1 MAIGISNYESREYIS
16 KNPIRSSIG
25 AIGYGTVQGIN
36 LAVDTIDLGR
46 DVVKLARLSIKESV
60 IEAEIEAK
68 KAEINGLDE
77 LAKLEAELTAKKVA
91 LTRRARPG
99 AKA

>member
-1 MAIGISNYESREYIS
+1 MAIGVSINHDSREYIT

-36 LAVDTIDLGR
+36 MVVDTIDLGR
-46 DVVKLARLSIKESV
+46 DIIKLARLSIKESV
-60 IEAEIEAK
+60 IEADIESR
-68 KAEINGLDE
+68 KAELNGLDE
-77 LAKLEAELTAKKVA
+77 LAKLEAELNAKKA
-91 LTRRARPG
+91 KLIKPK

>member
-1 MAIGISNYESREYIS
+1 MAIGVSLNHDSREYIT

-36 LAVDTIDLGR
+36 MVVDTIDLGR
-46 DVVKLARLSIKESV
+46 DIIKLARLSIKESV
-60 IEAEIEAK
+60 IEADIESR
-68 KAEINGLDE
+68 KAELNGLDE
-77 LAKLEAELTAKKVA
+77 LAKLEAELNAKKA
-91 LTRRARPG
+91 KLIKPR

>member
-1 MAIGISNYESREYIS
+1 MAIIKNKIVIDPQSREYIT

-36 LAVDTIDLGR
+36 LVVDTIDLSR
-46 DVVKLARLSIKESV
+46 DIIKLARLSLKESI
-60 IEAEIEAK
+60 IEADIEAK
-68 KAEINGLDE
+68 KAELNGLDE
-77 LAKLEAELTAKKVA
+77 LASLQAELASKKAK
-91 LTRRARPG
+91 L

>member
-1 MAIGISNYESREYIS
+1 MAIGVNYDSREYIT

-36 LAVDTIDLGR
+36 LVVDTVDFGR
-46 DVVKLARLSIKESV
+46 DIIKLAKLSIQESI
-60 IEAEIEAK
+60 IEAEVEAK
-68 KAEINGLDE
+68 KAQLNGMDE
-77 LAKLEAELTAKKVA
+77 LARLEAELNAKKA
-91 LTRRARPG
+91 KLTKPR

>member
-1 MAIGISNYESREYIS
+1 MAIGVSINHDSREYIT

-36 LAVDTIDLGR
+36 LVVDTVDFGR
-46 DVVKLARLSIKESV
+46 DIIKLAKLSIQESI
-60 IEAEIEAK
+60 IEAEVEAK
-68 KAEINGLDE
+68 KAQLNGMDE
-77 LAKLEAELTAKKVA
+77 LASLEAELLAKKA
-91 LTRRARPG
+91 KLTKPR

>member
-1 MAIGISNYESREYIS
+1 MALIKTTTVDQNSREYIT

-36 LAVDTIDLGR
+36 AVVDTIDLSR
-46 DVVKLARLSIKESV
+46 DIIKLARLSISESI
-60 IEAEIEAK
+60 IEAQLEAN
-68 KAEINGLDE
+68 KAELNALDE
-77 LAKLEAELTAKKVA
+77 LAELQAQLAAKKA
-91 LTRRARPG
+91 KL

>member
-1 MAIGISNYESREYIS
+1 MAITKTKITIDQNSREYIT

-36 LAVDTIDLGR
+36 AVVDTIDLSR
-46 DVVKLARLSIKESV
+46 DIIKLARLSISESI
-60 IEAEIEAK
+60 IEAQLEAN
-68 KAEINGLDE
+68 KAELNALDE
-77 LAKLEAELTAKKVA
+77 LATLQAELTAKKA
-91 LTRRARPG
+91 KL

>member
-1 MAIGISNYESREYIS
+1 MAIIKNKIVIDQQSREYIT

-36 LAVDTIDLGR
+36 AVVDTIDLSR
-46 DVVKLARLSIKESV
+46 DIIKLARLSLKESI
-60 IEAEIEAK
+60 IEADIEAK
-68 KAEINGLDE
+68 KAELNGLDE
-77 LAKLEAELTAKKVA
+77 LASLQAELASKKA
-91 LTRRARPG
+91 SLSR

>member
-1 MAIGISNYESREYIS
+1 MAIIKNNIAIDQQSREYIT

-36 LAVDTIDLGR
+36 AVVDTIDLSR
-46 DVVKLARLSIKESV
+46 DIIKLARLSLKESI
-60 IEAEIEAK
+60 IEADIEAK
-68 KAEINGLDE
+68 KAELNGLDE
-77 LAKLEAELTAKKVA
+77 LASLQAELATKKAK
-91 LTRRARPG
+91 L

>member
-1 MAIGISNYESREYIS
+1 MALIKTTVDQNSREYIT

-36 LAVDTIDLGR
+36 AVVDTIDLSR
-46 DVVKLARLSIKESV
+46 DIIKLARLSIRESI
-60 IEAEIEAK
+60 IEADIEAK
-68 KAEINGLDE
+68 KAELNGLDE
-77 LAKLEAELTAKKVA
+77 LASLQAELTAKKA
-91 LTRRARPG
+91 KL

>member
-1 MAIGISNYESREYIS
+1 MAIIKNKIVIDQQSREYIT

-36 LAVDTIDLGR
+36 AVVDTIDLSR
-46 DVVKLARLSIKESV
+46 DIIKLARLRLKESI
-60 IEAEIEAK
+60 IEADIEAK
-68 KAEINGLDE
+68 KAELNGLDE
-77 LAKLEAELTAKKVA
+77 LASLQAELASKKAK
-91 LTRRARPG
+91 L

>member
-1 MAIGISNYESREYIS
+1 MALIKTTVDQNSREYIT

-36 LAVDTIDLGR
+36 AVVDTIDLSR
-46 DVVKLARLSIKESV
+46 DIIKLARLSISESI
-60 IEAEIEAK
+60 IEAQLEAN
-68 KAEINGLDE
+68 KAELNALDE
-77 LAKLEAELTAKKVA
+77 LAELQAQLASKKAKL
-91 LTRRARPG
+91 

>member
-1 MAIGISNYESREYIS
+1 MVIIKNQTTLDPQSREYIT

-36 LAVDTIDLGR
+36 AVVDTIDLSK
-46 DVVKLARLSIKESV
+46 DIIKLARLSLKESI
-60 IEAEIEAK
+60 IEADIEAK
-68 KAEINGLDE
+68 KAELNGLDE
-77 LAKLEAELTAKKVA
+77 LASLQAELASKKAK
-91 LTRRARPG
+91 L

>member
-1 MAIGISNYESREYIS
+1 MAIIKNKIVIDQQSREYIT

-36 LAVDTIDLGR
+36 AVVDTIDLSR
-46 DVVKLARLSIKESV
+46 DIIKLARLSLKESI
-60 IEAEIEAK
+60 IEADIEAK
-68 KAEINGLDE
+68 KAELNGLDE
-77 LAKLEAELTAKKVA
+77 LASLQAELTSKKA
-91 LTRRARPG
+91 SLSR

>member
-1 MAIGISNYESREYIS
+1 MAIGVSINHESREYIT

-36 LAVDTIDLGR
+36 MIVDTIDLGR
-46 DVVKLARLSIKESV
+46 DIIKLARLSIKESV
-60 IEAEIEAK
+60 IEADIESR
-68 KAEINGLDE
+68 KAELNGLDE
-77 LAKLEAELTAKKVA
+77 LAKLEAELNAKKA
-91 LTRRARPG
+91 KLTKPR

>member
-1 MAIGISNYESREYIS
+1 MALIKTTTVDQNSREYIT

-36 LAVDTIDLGR
+36 AVVDTIDLSR
-46 DVVKLARLSIKESV
+46 DIIKLARLSIRESI
-60 IEAEIEAK
+60 IEADIEAK
-68 KAEINGLDE
+68 KAELNGLDE
-77 LAKLEAELTAKKVA
+77 LASLQAELNAKKA
-91 LTRRARPG
+91 KL

>member
-1 MAIGISNYESREYIS
+1 MAIIKNKIAIDPQSREYIT

-36 LAVDTIDLGR
+36 AVVDTIDLSR
-46 DVVKLARLSIKESV
+46 DIIKLARLSLKESI
-60 IEAEIEAK
+60 IEADIEAK
-68 KAEINGLDE
+68 KAELNGLDE
-77 LAKLEAELTAKKVA
+77 LASLQAELASKKAK
-91 LTRRARPG
+91 L

>member
-1 MAIGISNYESREYIS
+1 MALIKTTTVDQNSREYIT

-36 LAVDTIDLGR
+36 AVVDTIDLSR
-46 DVVKLARLSIKESV
+46 DIIKLARLSISESI
-60 IEAEIEAK
+60 IEAQLEAN
-68 KAEINGLDE
+68 KAELNALDE
-77 LAKLEAELTAKKVA
+77 LATLQAELTAKKA
-91 LTRRARPG
+91 KL

>member
-1 MAIGISNYESREYIS
+1 MALIKTTVDQSSREYIT

-36 LAVDTIDLGR
+36 LVVDTIDLSR
-46 DVVKLARLSIKESV
+46 SVIKLAQYSINES
-60 IEAEIEAK
+60 IIEAK
-68 KAEINGLDE
+68 RDSKLAELNGLDE
-77 LAKLEAELTAKKVA
+77 LAELEAQLASKKAK
-91 LTRRARPG
+91 L

>member
-1 MAIGISNYESREYIS
+1 MAIGVSINHDSREYIT

-36 LAVDTIDLGR
+36 MVVDTIDLGR
-46 DVVKLARLSIKESV
+46 DIIKLARLSIKESV
-60 IEAEIEAK
+60 IEADIESR
-68 KAEINGLDE
+68 KAELNGMDE
-77 LAKLEAELTAKKVA
+77 LAKLEAELNAKKA
-91 LTRRARPG
+91 KLTKPR

>member
-1 MAIGISNYESREYIS
+1 MAIIKNKIVIDPQSREYIT

-36 LAVDTIDLGR
+36 AVVDTIDLSR
-46 DVVKLARLSIKESV
+46 DIIKLARLSLKESI
-60 IEAEIEAK
+60 IEADIEAK
-68 KAEINGLDE
+68 KAELNGLDE
-77 LAKLEAELTAKKVA
+77 LASLQAELVSKKAK
-91 LTRRARPG
+91 L

>member
-1 MAIGISNYESREYIS
+1 MAIGVSINQESREYIT

-36 LAVDTIDLGR
+36 MVVDTIDLGR
-46 DVVKLARLSIKESV
+46 DIIKLARLSIKESV
-60 IEAEIEAK
+60 IEADIESR
-68 KAEINGLDE
+68 KAELNGLDE
-77 LAKLEAELTAKKVA
+77 LAKLEAELNAKKA
-91 LTRRARPG
+91 KLTKPR

>member
-1 MAIGISNYESREYIS
+1 MAIIKTTVDTNSREYIT

-36 LAVDTIDLGR
+36 MVVDTIDLSR
-46 DVVKLARLSIKESV
+46 DIIKLAKLSISESI
-60 IEAEIEAK
+60 IEAQLEAN
-68 KAEINGLDE
+68 KAELNALDT
-77 LAKLEAELTAKKVA
+77 LASLEAELKTKKAK
-91 LTRRARPG
+91 L

>member
-1 MAIGISNYESREYIS
+1 MAIIKNKIVIDPQSREYIT

-36 LAVDTIDLGR
+36 AVVDTIDLSR
-46 DVVKLARLSIKESV
+46 DIIKLARLSLKESI
-60 IEAEIEAK
+60 IEADIEAK
-68 KAEINGLDE
+68 KAELNGLDE
-77 LAKLEAELTAKKVA
+77 LAILQAELASNKAK
-91 LTRRARPG
+91 L

>member
-1 MAIGISNYESREYIS
+1 MALIKTTVDQNSREYIT

-36 LAVDTIDLGR
+36 AVVDTIDLSR
-46 DVVKLARLSIKESV
+46 DIIKLARLSIKESI
-60 IEAEIEAK
+60 IEADIEAK
-68 KAEINGLDE
+68 KAELNGLDE
-77 LAKLEAELTAKKVA
+77 LAELEAQLASKKA
-91 LTRRARPG
+91 QL

>member
-1 MAIGISNYESREYIS
+1 MAIIKNKVVIDQQSREYIT

-36 LAVDTIDLGR
+36 AVVDTIDLSR
-46 DVVKLARLSIKESV
+46 DIIKLARLSLKESI
-60 IEAEIEAK
+60 IEADIEAK
-68 KAEINGLDE
+68 KAELNGLDE
-77 LAKLEAELTAKKVA
+77 LASLQAELASKKAK
-91 LTRRARPG
+91 L

>member
-1 MAIGISNYESREYIS
+1 MAIIKNKTVIDQQSREYIT

-36 LAVDTIDLGR
+36 AVVDTIDLSR
-46 DVVKLARLSIKESV
+46 DIIKLARLSLKESI
-60 IEAEIEAK
+60 IEADIEAK
-68 KAEINGLDE
+68 KAELNGLDE
-77 LAKLEAELTAKKVA
+77 LASLQAELASKKAK
-91 LTRRARPG
+91 L